1 MERRHIAEFEYDRH
15 EIERALFFL
24 SNALQESGNN
34 AKPVL
39 LHSIQVA
46 EMLWERDFP
55 QDVVIAAIL
64 HDVVEDT
71 AVTIEEVEQDFGRQV
86 ALYVDALTIS
96 DTQDVTQSFVH
107 TAELGGEAL
116 SIRAA
121 DLIQNSYYYHLAP
134 ADIQKQL
141 RDKFVY
147 FMEIADSLLSEPLAN
162 EVKEAYRKNVET
174 LLA

>member
-1 MERRHIAEFEYDRH
+1 MERQHIGEFDYDRH

-24 SNALQESGNN
+24 SNALQDSGRNT
-34 AKPVL
+34 KPVL

-46 EMLWERDFP
+46 EMLWERDFS
-55 QDVVIAAIL
+55 QNAVIAAVL

-71 AVTIEEVEQDFGRQV
+71 AITIEDVEQHFGEQV
-86 ALYVDALTIS
+86 AQYVNALTIS
-96 DTQDVTQSFVH
+96 DTQDVAQSFAR

-134 ADIQKQL
+134 ADMQRQL
-141 RDKFVY
+141 RDKFIH
-147 FMEIADSLLSEPLAN
+147 FMNLSSGLLQESLVSELD
-162 EVKEAYRKNVET
+162 EAYRRNIEH
-174 LLA
+174 LLT

>member
-1 MERRHIAEFEYDRH
+1 MERKHIAEFEYDRH

-24 SNALQESGNN
+24 SNALQESGHN

-55 QDVVIAAIL
+55 QDVVIAATL

-71 AVTIEEVEQDFGRQV
+71 AVTIEEVEQDFGWQV

-96 DTQDVTQSFVH
+96 DTQDVMQSFAR
-107 TAELGGEAL
+107 TAELGGEVLA
-116 SIRAA
+116 IRAA

-134 ADIQKQL
+134 ADMQKQL

-147 FMEIADSLLSEPLAN
+147 FIELSDGLLSESLAK
-162 EVKEAYRKNVET
+162 ELKEAYRKSVET
-174 LLA
+174 LLV